1 MKIVPTIAKETKD
14 ETFAETA
21 ATSYKNFLLVYC
33 NFVLVYC
40 NIVLPVIVPEA
51 NGPSLHALV

>member
-21 ATSYKNFLLVYC
+21 ATSYKNFFWSTAIL
-33 NFVLVYC
+33 LVYC

-51 NGPSLHALV
+51 NGPSPHALV

>member
-21 ATSYKNFLLVYC
+21 ATSYKNF
-33 NFVLVYC
+33 VLVYC

-51 NGPSLHALV
+51 NGPSPPALV